1 MKNTDEEKQE
11 EFSVPEII
19 NTDLT
24 YYMQFGWKRLREP
37 SSMAK
42 SASKYLG
49 NTYKDNF
56 PIHVDESDQYTGDR

>member
-11 EFSVPEII
+11 KFIVPKVI

-24 YYMQFGWKRLREP
+24 YYMQFGWKRLRET
-37 SSMAK
+37 SHRIK
-42 SASKYLG
+42 ASNQYSG

-56 PIHVDESDQYTGDR
+56 PVQVDEANQYTGDR